1 MVIFFLLIGMLI
13 GACLQALINYLI
25 QEYRMNN
32 ILDEMSEN
40 SLYTGE

>member
-1 MVIFFLLIGMLI
+1 MDAFFLLMGMLI

-25 QEYRMNN
+25 QEYRMND

-40 SLYTGE
+40 SFYME

>member
-1 MVIFFLLIGMLI
+1 MDVFFLLMGMLI

-25 QEYRMNN
+25 QEYRMND

-40 SLYTGE
+40 SFYME